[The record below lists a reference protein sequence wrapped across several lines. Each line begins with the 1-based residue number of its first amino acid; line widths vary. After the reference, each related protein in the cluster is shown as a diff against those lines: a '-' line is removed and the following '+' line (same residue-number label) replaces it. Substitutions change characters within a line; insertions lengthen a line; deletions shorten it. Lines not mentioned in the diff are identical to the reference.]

1 MAPAGCL
8 CHYRW
13 VRLSRTLQAPNISR
27 MIAYIEA
34 QGSLLLMKVLGG
46 KSRPFG
52 AASKRGRI
60 KGFSAK
66 SRLRML
72 RFLARLRMKNVRA
85 TFITL
90 TFKGYPSNAEAKRC
104 LHAFM
109 SHISRTFP
117 KASACWR
124 MEYQKR
130 GSIHFH
136 LLCFNLPFWNWE
148 ELLETW
154 KRITVQD
161 TARVDIRLVRS
172 RKGVMFYVSKYIA
185 KVSKASRKTFFIF
198 PPYLHAGRKWRK
210 GRYWGY
216 HNKKLLPFGEVVTGV
231 LTDRNAIKKL
241 SKSAWEM
248 IGVENKY
255 NSLSFHVF
263 ADHALS
269 IARRWLERHGRSLY
283 EWEYTLRD
291 HTHVK
296 PAPHPYTEHFS
307 FADLEI
313 PKVSALG
320 RPSRSRSARSVQ
332 PCTADWMKR
341 SSFLDRQTGE
351 LLYLH

>member
-1 MAPAGCL
+1 
-8 CHYRW
+8 
-13 VRLSRTLQAPNISR
+13 

-46 KSRPFG
+46 KSRPFA

-72 RFLARLRMKNVRA
+72 RFMARLRMKNVRA
-85 TFITL
+85 TFMTL
-90 TFKGYPSNAEAKRC
+90 TFKGYPSNEEAKKR
-104 LHAFM
+104 LHAFLQ
-109 SHISRTFP
+109 HIYRKFP
-117 KASACWR
+117 SASAVWR
-124 MEYQKR
+124 MEFQTR
-130 GSIHFH
+130 GSVHFH
-136 LLCFNLPFWNWE
+136 LLCFNLPYWKWSE
-148 ELLETW
+148 ILEVW
-154 KRITVQD
+154 KGITGQDVARI
-161 TARVDIRLVRS
+161 DIRLVRS
-172 RKGVMFYVSKYIA
+172 RRGVQHYVAKYIA

-198 PPYLHAGRKWRK
+198 APYLHAGRKWRK

-216 HNKKLLPFGEVVTGV
+216 HNKKHLPVGELVTGV
-231 LTDRNAIKKL
+231 LTDRDAIKKL

-263 ADHALS
+263 ADHAIS

-291 HTHVK
+291 HTNVK

-307 FADLEI
+307 AADLEI

-320 RPSRSRSARSVQ
+320 KPSRSRSARSVQ
-332 PCTADWMKR
+332 PCTAEWLKR